1 MNALLRATAAR
12 LSRGPGRWL
21 AVYLFAV
28 VVLAV
33 LAGPRWHGASR
44 DNHFVYMASGWLE
57 GRVALDGRPPGYC
70 DARDRAAGKC
80 KGHRFD
86 DWALLTTLTFD
97 DGSTA
102 RAFPCSTKECEKT
115 RRGGGPQRWWV
126 AGEGW
131 RDIESRSIRS
141 RAETWYVSFP
151 PGPAVVMVPAVAA
164 FGLDTP
170 DVLITLLL
178 GALIPVVLVRLLDRE
193 RPDAPR
199 GDHLWLAA
207 AWLLASPALLL
218 AANGRVWFTGQI
230 VGALALMLYLD
241 AGWRARRPV
250 LAGVWLGLAV
260 ACRPINHLPAVIV
273 FLSWWWR
280 DGRRLGPLLRFAIP
294 LAAIG
299 GALAYFNWI
308 RFDDIFEFGH
318 RYLQTRWQA
327 RIQELGLFDASY
339 VGRNL
344 QCLLSLMPQLGGDLP
359 GFRVSIH
366 GTALWLG
373 SPWLFLLRARAFV
386 GEGLAAL
393 WIAVLA
399 SALPSIAYQNSGQV
413 QISYRFAVD
422 WLPMVVVAMGLGGL
436 ARRRVFAVLVVA
448 GALFHV
454 TGSWYFA
461 RQTGRI
467 FVTDPPGWP
476 FEDEL
481 ADK

>member
-1 MNALLRATAAR
+1 MSELARVAAAR
-12 LSRGPGRWL
+12 LGRGPGRWL
-21 AVYLFAV
+21 AVYLVAIA
-28 VVLAV
+28 VLAV
-33 LAGPRWHGASR
+33 LAGSRWNKPSR
-44 DNHFVYMASGWLE
+44 DNHFVHMAQGWLE

-86 DWALLTTLTFD
+86 DWAVLTTLTFD

-102 RAFPCSTKECEKT
+102 RGFPCSTKACERE
-115 RRGGGPQRWWV
+115 RRGGGPQRWWI

-131 RDIESRSIRS
+131 REIQARTIRD

-151 PGPAVVMVPAVAA
+151 PGPAVVMLPVVAA
-164 FGLDTP
+164 FGLETP

-199 GDHLWLAA
+199 SDHLWIAG

-230 VGALALMLYLD
+230 VGALALVLYVD
-241 AGWRARRPV
+241 AGWRARRPA

-260 ACRPINHLPAVIV
+260 ACRPINHLPAVVI
-273 FLSWWWR
+273 FLWWWWR
-280 DGRRLGPLLRFAIP
+280 DGRRVGPLLRFAIP
-294 LAAIG
+294 LVLIG
-299 GALAYFNWI
+299 GALAYFNWV
-308 RFDDIFEFGH
+308 RFDDVFEFGH

-327 RIQELGLFDASY
+327 RIQELGLFDWSY

-344 QCLLSLMPQLGGDLP
+344 QCLLSLMPQWSQDLP

-366 GTALWLG
+366 GSALWLG
-373 SPWLFLLRARAFV
+373 SPWLFALRVRAFA
-386 GEGLAAL
+386 GEGLAVL
-393 WIAVLA
+393 WVAVLG

-413 QISYRFAVD
+413 QFSYRFAVD
-422 WLPMVVVAMGLGGL
+422 WLPLVVIAMGLAGL
-436 ARRRVFAVLVVA
+436 VRRRLFAVLVVA
-448 GALFHV
+448 GALFHA
-454 TGSWYFA
+454 TGAWYFA
-461 RQTGRI
+461 RQPALV
-467 FVTDPPGWP
+467 FVADPAGWP
-476 FEDEL
+476 FEEEL
-481 ADK
+481 AGS